1 MRAMGQA
8 APPDQLQALAAARG
22 DSLAALSRM
31 LGRNANY
38 LQQWIRKGSPRAL
51 TERDRRALADYFGVE
66 EAALGG
72 PPGRGGGW
80 RARRLDVAASA
91 GPGALNGDELAVG
104 AAAIPPELAR
114 SLGLRP
120 GQASIIR
127 VRGTSMEPGLIDGDE
142 LLVDEAKR
150 SPDARGGVFVVRLD
164 GVLLV
169 KRVRRVG
176 GRLEVTSDNPDA
188 PPVSSGEPEIVG
200 QVVWQMRRLR

>member
-1 MRAMGQA
+1 MGQA
-8 APPDQLQALAAARG
+8 APSDRVQALAAARG

-38 LQQWIRKGSPRAL
+38 LQQWIRKGSPHAL
-51 TERDRRALADYFGVE
+51 AERDRRALADYFGVE

-72 PPGRGGGW
+72 PQVRAGGW

-91 GPGALNGDELAVG
+91 GPGALNGDEMEVG

-114 SLGLRP
+114 SLGLKP
-120 GQASIIR
+120 GRASIIR
-127 VRGTSMEPGLIDGDE
+127 VSGTSMAPGLMDGDE

-164 GVLLV
+164 GELLV
-169 KRVRRVG
+169 KRVRRIG
-176 GRLEVTSDNPDA
+176 GQLEVTSDNPEAGPVGPGA
-188 PPVSSGEPEIVG
+188 PEVVG
-200 QVVWQMRRLR
+200 QVVWQMRRVR